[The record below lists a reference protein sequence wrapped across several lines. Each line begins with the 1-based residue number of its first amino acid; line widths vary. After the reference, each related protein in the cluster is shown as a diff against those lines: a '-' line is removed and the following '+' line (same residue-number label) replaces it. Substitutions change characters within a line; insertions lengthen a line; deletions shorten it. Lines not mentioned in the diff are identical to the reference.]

1 MDGVMLAV
9 SPSSGMDS
17 GQFCCVVGL
26 KELETVL
33 YELWLTATV
42 KRSVD
47 HSLEEMKK
55 PVMEWQTKAPYHTSK
70 FLVGELMLL

>member
-1 MDGVMLAV
+1 MNGIMMAV
-9 SPSSGMDS
+9 SPSSGLDS
-17 GQFCCVVGL
+17 GQFCCMVGL

-47 HSLEEMKK
+47 HGLEK
-55 PVMEWQTKAPYHTSK
+55 PVME
-70 FLVGELMLL
+70 